1 MEDAVHHTDDVI
13 RVRDRYYIL
22 STSSLTDQ
30 RTQVLKNGDTFA
42 VFDRRGDIDMLGH
55 TAQGL
60 YHDETRYLS
69 QWVLR
74 LGKDR
79 PLLLSSSVKDDN
91 SCLSVDLT
99 NPDIHLDGQLAVARG
114 TLHIERSKFVW
125 KASQYERV
133 RIRNYSLSPVEGRI
147 SVQFATDFSDI
158 FEVRGVKRE
167 RRGERLAQT
176 VKSDEVVLRYRGL
189 DGVLRQTC
197 VRCSPP
203 PDEISASVI
212 SLKLSLPPKGEQ
224 TIVFSVSCEPC
235 EHSAPSAAYEFVS
248 LAAAESFAQM
258 KEREPH
264 IFTGNEQFND
274 WFNRSAA
281 DLRVMLTETRF
292 GMYPYA
298 GVPWFSTAFGRDGII
313 TALETLWA
321 WPWIARGVLT
331 FLAATQAT
339 QTNPES
345 DAEPGKIIHETRKGE
360 MAALKEVPFGRYYGS
375 VDATPLFIMLAG
387 AYFRRTADFNF
398 VQDIWP
404 NIESALRWIDQ
415 YGDSDHDGLVE
426 YRRRSKGGLVQ
437 QGWKDSADSV
447 FHCGGE
453 PAETPIALCEVQGYV
468 YAAKR
473 EAADIAEALGRSDV
487 SASLK
492 QQAARLRS
500 RFEEAFWCDDLGT
513 YALALDGR
521 KRPCRVRA
529 SNPGHCLFT
538 GIASPEHAK
547 RLSTLLL
554 SEEFFSGWGV
564 RTLGSHEVRY
574 NAMSYHNGS
583 VWPHDNA
590 LIAAGIA
597 RYGHK
602 EGAAKILTGFLDA
615 SIFLDLHRLPELF
628 CGFPRREGEGPT
640 LYPVACAPQAWAAAS
655 IFLLLQAC
663 LGLEIQTSPPSVLLH
678 RAQLPEALRHIEIRN
693 LSIGDHIVDLGVERA
708 GQGVGV
714 TVLRKPPDLDIISIA

>member
-22 STSSLTDQ
+22 STSSLTDH

-79 PLLLSSSVKDDN
+79 PLLLSSSIKDDN

-99 NPDIHLDGQLAVARG
+99 NPDIHVNDQVSVPRG
-114 TLHIERSKFVW
+114 TLHIERTKFLW
-125 KASQYERV
+125 KASQYERI

-147 SVQFATDFSDI
+147 SVQFASDFADI

-167 RRGERLAQT
+167 RRGERLAETIQ
-176 VKSDEVVLRYRGL
+176 SDQVVAFYRGL
-189 DGVLRQTC
+189 DGVLRETC
-197 VRCSPP
+197 VRCSPRP
-203 PDEISASVI
+203 QEISPSVI
-212 SLKLSLPPKGEQ
+212 VVDLALPSKGEQ
-224 TIVFSVSCEPC
+224 TIVFSVSCERC
-235 EHSAPSAAYEFVS
+235 EQAIPSAAYELVS
-248 LAAAESFAQM
+248 HAAAESLSQI
-258 KEREPH
+258 KEKEPQ
-264 IFTGNEQFND
+264 IFTANEPFND
-274 WFNRSAA
+274 WLNRSIA

-298 GVPWFSTAFGRDGII
+298 GVPWFSTAFGRDGIL

-321 WPWIARGVLT
+321 LPWIARGVLT

-360 MAALKEVPFGRYYGS
+360 MAALQEVPFGRYYGS
-375 VDATPLFIMLAG
+375 VDATPLFVMLAG
-387 AYFRRTADFNF
+387 AYFRRTADVDFIR
-398 VQDIWP
+398 DIWP
-404 NIESALRWIDQ
+404 NIESALCWIDE
-415 YGDSDHDGLVE
+415 YGDSDRDGLVE
-426 YRRRSKGGLVQ
+426 YHRRSKTGLVQ

-447 FHCGGE
+447 FHSDGG
-453 PAETPIALCEVQGYV
+453 PAEAPIALCEVQGYA

-473 EAADIAEALGRSDV
+473 EAAEIADALGRSDV
-487 SASLK
+487 SAALR
-492 QQAARLRS
+492 QQAEKIRS
-500 RFEEAFWCDDLGT
+500 RFEEAFWCEDLGT
-513 YALALDGR
+513 YALALDRG

-538 GIASPEHAK
+538 GIASPERGK
-547 RLSTLLL
+547 TVSDLLL
-554 SEEFFSGWGV
+554 SDEFFSGWGV
-564 RTLGSHEVRY
+564 RTLSSHELRY

-597 RYGHK
+597 RYGDK
-602 EGAAKILTGFLDA
+602 EGAAKILTGLLDA

-640 LYPVACAPQAWAAAS
+640 LYPVACSPQAWAAAS
-655 IFLLLQAC
+655 VYLLLQAC
-663 LGLEIQTSPPSVLLH
+663 LGLEVQTSPPRVVLH
-678 RAQLPEALRHIEIRN
+678 RAELPEALPHIEIRN
-693 LSIGDHIVDLGVERA
+693 LRIGDRTVDLAIERA

-714 TVLRKPPDLDIISIA
+714 TVLHKSADLDIISIA